1 MGILVFLYIVA
12 VLFLLW
18 VYFVVAMWKIFTK
31 ANQPGWA
38 AIVPFYNVYILLKV
52 VGRPGWWLV
61 LVFVP
66 GVVTVIFIVLM
77 IDLARAF
84 GKRDVFAVLLILLPF
99 VGWPILAFGAARYV
113 GPVADPAFKA
123 GGYDQQRYPQQMGY
137 PR

>member
-18 VYFVVAMWKIFTK
+18 VVFVVAMWKIFTK

-38 AIVPFYNVYILLKV
+38 AIVPFYNVYVLLKV

-61 LVFVP
+61 LTFVP
-66 GVVTVIFIVLM
+66 GVVTIIFIVLM

-84 GKRDVFAVLLILLPF
+84 GKRGVFAVLLILLPF
-99 VGWPILAFGAARYV
+99 VGWPILAFGDARYV
-113 GPVADPAFKA
+113 GRVPP
-123 GGYDQQRYPQQMGY
+123 GQYPPG
-137 PR
+137 R